1 MDALLNCFKHNI
13 LRIPYSRV
21 IVETAAED
29 AEEYTCVL
37 NKNISFKKSDLDSF
51 LTPTLLPL
59 QKDWMVKEVTPNGDF
74 IFRGFVTTENRFFVA
89 FHQGIFYGM
98 APLKDGGVR
107 LTVSYDSN
115 EVFSGVISPDE
126 ACTLIDSFVG
136 QVLSG
141 DLPRKD
147 CANVLPLPSN
157 REFPF

>member
-1 MDALLNCFKHNI
+1 MDTLLNCLKNNI
-13 LRIPYSRV
+13 LRIPHSRV

-29 AEEYTCVL
+29 AEEYTCIL
-37 NKNISFKKSDLDSF
+37 NKNTSFKKSDLDSF
-51 LTPTLLPL
+51 LIPIIFSF
-59 QKDWMVKEVTPNGDF
+59 QKDWMVKEVTLNGDF

-89 FHQGIFYGM
+89 FYQGIFYGM

-115 EVFSGVISPDE
+115 EVFSGVVPPGE
-126 ACTLIDSFVG
+126 VCNLIDSFVG

-147 CANVLPLPSN
+147 CVNALPLPPKC
-157 REFPF
+157 EFPF

>member
-1 MDALLNCFKHNI
+1 MDVLLNCLKNNI

-21 IVETAAED
+21 IVEIAAED
-29 AEEYTCVL
+29 AEEYTCIL
-37 NKNISFKKSDLDSF
+37 NKSASFKKSDLDSF
-51 LTPTLLPL
+51 LTPILFSF

-74 IFRGFVTTENRFFVA
+74 IFRGFVTTENHFFVA
-89 FHQGIFYGM
+89 FYQGIFYGI

-115 EVFSGVISPDE
+115 EVFSGVIPLDE
-126 ACTLIDSFVG
+126 VCDLIDSFVG

-147 CANVLPLPSN
+147 CVNVESDSFFLYP
-157 REFPF
+157 

>member
-1 MDALLNCFKHNI
+1 MDVLLNCFKNNI

-37 NKNISFKKSDLDSF
+37 NKDTSFSRESLDSF
-51 LTPTLLPL
+51 LTPILFSLK
-59 QKDWMVKEVTPNGDF
+59 KDWMVKEVTPNGDF
-74 IFRGFVTTENRFFVA
+74 IFRGFVTTENHFFVVFYRGA
-89 FHQGIFYGM
+89 FYGM

-126 ACTLIDSFVG
+126 ACNLIDSFVG
-136 QVLSG
+136 LVLSG
-141 DLPRKD
+141 ALPNKGLS
-147 CANVLPLPSN
+147 AIPLPKKDV
-157 REFPF
+157 FPF

>member
-1 MDALLNCFKHNI
+1 MDALLNCLKYNI

-21 IVETAAED
+21 IVEIATED

-37 NKNISFKKSDLDSF
+37 NKNASFKKSDLDLF
-51 LTPTLLPL
+51 LTPILLPL

-74 IFRGFVTTENRFFVA
+74 IFRGFVTTENHFFVA
-89 FHQGIFYGM
+89 FYQGIFYGI

-115 EVFSGVISPDE
+115 EVFSGVIPLDE
-126 ACTLIDSFVG
+126 VCDLIDSFVG

-141 DLPRKD
+141 NLPRKD
-147 CANVLPLPSN
+147 CAKVLPLPSN

>member
-1 MDALLNCFKHNI
+1 MDELLNCLKNNI
-13 LRIPYSRV
+13 LRISYSRV

-29 AEEYTCVL
+29 AEEYACVL
-37 NKNISFKKSDLDSF
+37 NKDTSFSRESLDSF
-51 LTPTLLPL
+51 LTPILFSLK
-59 QKDWMVKEVTPNGDF
+59 KDWMVKEIIPNGDF
-74 IFRGFVTTENRFFVA
+74 IFRGFVVSENRFLVA
-89 FHQGIFYGM
+89 FYQGIFYGM

-115 EVFSGVISPDE
+115 KVFSGVVFSDE
-126 ACTLIDSFVG
+126 ACNLIDSFVG

-147 CANVLPLPSN
+147 CADALPLPSK